1 MPCRTFFLVVS
12 FGVVCMTSLRAQRDT
27 KLDTVQAR
35 ATIRSLEQEWL
46 DTSDS
51 LTLDRILADDFLHV
65 VGPGQV
71 IAKSQHIAWAVRHPR
86 PRSRHAHFDALVVR
100 IYGNAAVA
108 TGTVIVTD
116 DATHTT
122 SRNSFTDVFVY
133 GHDRWRAVSAE
144 ETPIATTPPSTETP
158 RAPTS

>member
-1 MPCRTFFLVVS
+1 MPCRTILLIIS
-12 FGVVCMTSLRAQRDT
+12 FGVVCVTSLRAQRDT
-27 KLDTVQAR
+27 TLDTVQAR

-71 IAKSQHIAWAVRHPR
+71 ITKSQHIAWAVRHPR
-86 PRSRHAHFDALVVR
+86 PTSRHARFGELVVR
-100 IYGNAAVA
+100 FYGDAAVA

-133 GHDRWRAVSAE
+133 RDDRWRAVSAE
-144 ETPIATTPPSTETP
+144 ETPIATTAPSL
-158 RAPTS
+158 